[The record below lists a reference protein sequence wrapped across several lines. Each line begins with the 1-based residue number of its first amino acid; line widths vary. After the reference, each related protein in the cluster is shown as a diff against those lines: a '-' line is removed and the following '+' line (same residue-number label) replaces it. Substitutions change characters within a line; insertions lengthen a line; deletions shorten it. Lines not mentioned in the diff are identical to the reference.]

1 MPQPPNNLQQKKQNL
16 IALVKKKAQRL
27 KQELAKRRLL
37 EQIVGPERELSDEE
51 LLGPEEEQKPAEPP
65 KE

>member
-1 MPQPPNNLQQKKQNL
+1 MPQPPNNLQQQKQNL
-16 IALVKKKAQRL
+16 AALVKKKAQRL

-51 LLGPEEEQKPAEPP
+51 LLGPEEGPP
-65 KE
+65 KD